1 MKPNFKDLNTG
12 EDIVVHNFKVKYIEG
27 ERAYFDSNWQRLNV
41 KKLGTISAPA
51 VFTETKSRI

>member
-1 MKPNFKDLNTG
+1 MKANFKDLNTG
-12 EDIVVHNFKVKYIEG
+12 KNILIQNFKVKFIEG
-27 ERAYFDSNWQRLNV
+27 ERVYFDSNWKKLNV